1 MNEKVLV
8 IGVGEI
14 GKPLLELIRE
24 KYEAYGLDIKPAE
37 PLPEC
42 QIMHICFPYDG
53 ENFVR
58 QSLRYI
64 ARYRPSLVII
74 NSTVAPGTTR
84 RIAMESHTA
93 AVNSPVRGKH
103 ARMKQ
108 EMLQYT
114 KFVGAITPEAGQ
126 RAAQHFA
133 NIGMRVKLVGSPEA
147 SELSKLTET
156 TYFGL
161 LIAWAQEVERYA
173 RELGADYDEV
183 VSFYQEIP
191 YLPPV
196 KFFPGVIGGHCVM
209 PNISILKGLFDSG
222 ILNAI
227 EKSNELKRQGLGIE
241 GWTEQT
247 GATAESAN
255 TADRPASP
263 VAAT

>member
-24 KYEAYGLDIKPAE
+24 KYEAYGLDIKPVE
-37 PLPEC
+37 PIPEC
-42 QIMHICFPYDG
+42 EIMHLCFPYDG
-53 ENFVR
+53 ENFIQ

-84 RIAMESHTA
+84 RIATESHTP

-114 KFVGAITPEAGQ
+114 KFVGAITPEAGE
-126 RAAQHFA
+126 RAAQHFT
-133 NIGMRVKLVGSPEA
+133 NIGMRVKLVSSPET
-147 SELSKLTET
+147 SELTKLTET

-161 LIAWAQEVERYA
+161 LIAWAQELERFA
-173 RELGADYDEV
+173 RKLGVDYDEV

-196 KFFPGVIGGHCVM
+196 KFFPGVIGGHCVL
-209 PNISILKGLFDSG
+209 PNIRILKQLFSSG
-222 ILNAI
+222 MLEAM
-227 EKSNELKRQGLGIE
+227 EKSNELKRQGLGVE
-241 GWTEQT
+241 GWTTPT
-247 GATAESAN
+247 GATQDNAKA
-255 TADRPASP
+255 ADSRARP
-263 VAAT
+263 VAAN